1 MNTMARLVVIMGA
14 VALITVSFAGC
25 GATQSSSG
33 GANPTPTLASISGP
47 WDAFAGNSSFH
58 ANLTDLGN
66 GKFSAPAANDVLVC
80 PEPLTTWSC
89 VGGATVTG
97 SVDANN
103 KVTVKVSSL
112 PVSLDAT
119 LTNATLTGT
128 LNGTTMSGTFTT
140 TSGGSGTW
148 TASQAGTVTGTYTGT
163 INSTANPTTI
173 PVSVSASLTEDS
185 TTVRG
190 VTAQLVLTNS
200 PCYMN
205 LGFGAAT
212 PTSGGSFAVGG
223 AFQLTGPGGVISLIG
238 VPSPTGNNQYEIAYL
253 FDDGSACGG
262 TGDGTFT
269 KQ

>member
-14 VALITVSFAGC
+14 VALIAVSFAGC
-25 GATQSSSG
+25 GTTQSSSG

-66 GKFSAPAANDVLVC
+66 GKFSAPTANDVLVC
-80 PEPLTTWSC
+80 PEPLTWNCT
-89 VGGATVTG
+89 GGATVTG

-103 KVTVKVSSL
+103 KVTIKVSSL
-112 PVSLDAT
+112 IPVSANAT

-163 INSTANPTTI
+163 INSTVNPLAF
-173 PVSVSASLTEDS
+173 PVTVSASLTENP
-185 TTVRG
+185 TTEG
-190 VTAQLVLTNS
+190 ISGQAVLTNS
-200 PCYMN
+200 PCFVN
-205 LGFGAAT
+205 LSFPAAT
-212 PTSGGSFAVGG
+212 STSGGSYAVGG
-223 AFQLTGPGGVISLIG
+223 AFIVGDWNQEVFITGF
-238 VPSPTGNNQYEIAYL
+238 PSPTGNNQYEVAYQVNN
-253 FDDGSACGG
+253 GG
-262 TGDGTFT
+262 TCEGTGGGTFT